1 MINLRVVLIIFFIG
15 RLSKL
20 DTLEELNPM
29 LHNVVKPIFWRLPVP
44 QYAQAL
50 RTPSTL
56 SFMGQHSKVKTTIAK
71 IMRASQQPYHPLMPV
86 T

>member
-1 MINLRVVLIIFFIG
+1 MINLGVVLIIFFIG

-56 SFMGQHSKVKTTIAK
+56 SFMGQHSNIAK
-71 IMRASQQPYHPLMPV
+71 IMRASRQPYHPLMPV